1 MLAFSHFSSECLAVF
16 IIIIL
21 ILTFTSCFLSA
32 AASASIDAVLTY
44 ATKVSELID
53 QDDVA
58 KKLGVNVDKDDTAA
72 VADRKEAET
81 KKAAL
86 IEAYSASASAAL
98 DRLKSIQKQI
108 SDQKSK
114 EVLVISGDP
123 IIETQTQAAT
133 ITHEENA
140 TTSIQVEVE
149 VEVDLVALQDTATK
163 SFELCCKQLQ
173 KWDDLNAV
181 QHWLLCI
188 GRLKLKNQ
196 WGLALKK
203 INDLSAAA
211 ADNKSKGDPVPRET
225 LYEVR

>member
-114 EVLVISGDP
+114 EVLMISGDP

-149 VEVDLVALQDTATK
+149 VDLVALHDTATK

>member
-149 VEVDLVALQDTATK
+149 VDLVALHDTATK
-163 SFELCCKQLQ
+163 CFELCCKQLQ

>member
-1 MLAFSHFSSECLAVF
+1 MLASSHFSSECLAVF
-16 IIIIL
+16 IIILL

-44 ATKVSELID
+44 ATKVSEIID

-108 SDQKSK
+108 SDQKSRD
-114 EVLVISGDP
+114 VLMISGNP

-140 TTSIQVEVE
+140 TTSIQVE

>member
-1 MLAFSHFSSECLAVF
+1 M
-16 IIIIL
+16 
-21 ILTFTSCFLSA
+21 
-32 AASASIDAVLTY
+32 
-44 ATKVSELID
+44 SELID

-86 IEAYSASASAAL
+86 IEAYSASAGAAL

-114 EVLVISGDP
+114 EVLEISGDP

-140 TTSIQVEVE
+140 TTSIQVE

>member
-133 ITHEENA
+133 ITHEENP

-149 VEVDLVALQDTATK
+149 VDLVALHDTATK
-163 SFELCCKQLQ
+163 CFELCCKQLQ

>member
-86 IEAYSASASAAL
+86 IEAFSASASAAL

-114 EVLVISGDP
+114 EILMISGDP

-149 VEVDLVALQDTATK
+149 VDLVALQDTATK
-163 SFELCCKQLQ
+163 CFELCCKQLQ

>member
-1 MLAFSHFSSECLAVF
+1 M
-16 IIIIL
+16 
-21 ILTFTSCFLSA
+21 
-32 AASASIDAVLTY
+32 
-44 ATKVSELID
+44 SELID

-114 EVLVISGDP
+114 EVLEISGDP
-123 IIETQTQAAT
+123 IIETQTQTQAAT
-133 ITHEENA
+133 ITHEENP

-149 VEVDLVALQDTATK
+149 VEVDLVALHDTATK
-163 SFELCCKQLQ
+163 CFELCCKQLQ

>member
-114 EVLVISGDP
+114 EVLEISGDP

-133 ITHEENA
+133 ITHEENP
-140 TTSIQVEVE
+140 TTSIQVE

-163 SFELCCKQLQ
+163 CFELCCKQLQ

>member
-1 MLAFSHFSSECLAVF
+1 M
-16 IIIIL
+16 

-149 VEVDLVALQDTATK
+149 VDLVALQDTATK
-163 SFELCCKQLQ
+163 CFELCCKQLQ

>member
-1 MLAFSHFSSECLAVF
+1 M
-16 IIIIL
+16 
-21 ILTFTSCFLSA
+21 
-32 AASASIDAVLTY
+32 
-44 ATKVSELID
+44 SELID

-149 VEVDLVALQDTATK
+149 VDLVALQGTATK
-163 SFELCCKQLQ
+163 RFELCCKQLQ

>member
-114 EVLVISGDP
+114 EILMISGDP

-149 VEVDLVALQDTATK
+149 VDLVALHDTATK